1 MLCTA
6 YIRDANTGELLNTG
20 SGTQALDWTLGDI
33 PQENGCWLGHSSYAS
48 NNDPDARYHEVRIH
62 HRPMSAA
69 QAEASCLAGPDAVY
83 YFRKKGAG
91 SLTMTGANTYTVGT
105 AVDAGTLKLA
115 SGATLPAT
123 EMWAASGATLDLNG
137 TSQTAREL
145 GGTGT
150 VKGGT
155 LAVTDTIQPGGRKT
169 VGTLT
174 VDGTSLTSGTLV
186 VDLGANGASDCL
198 AVTGTLDLSNLSL
211 KLGDANL
218 NEEKTYTLVTAA
230 EVTGKFQGEDLPNRW
245 RTYIQPTKVTLSVSN
260 GTVLLFR

>member
-1 MLCTA
+1 M
-6 YIRDANTGELLNTG
+6 R
-20 SGTQALDWTLGDI
+20 STLGDI
-33 PQENGCWLGHSSYAS
+33 PQTNGCWLGHSSYAS

-62 HRPMSAA
+62 HRPMTAA

-83 YFRKKGAG
+83 YFRKKGEG
-91 SLTMTGANTYTVGT
+91 TLTMTGANTYATGT

-123 EMWAASGATLDLNG
+123 EMWANSGATLDLNG

-150 VKGGT
+150 IKGGT

-174 VDGTSLTSGTLV
+174 VDGTTLTSGTLV
-186 VDLGANGASDCL
+186 VDIGANGASDCL
-198 AVTGTLDLSNLSL
+198 AATGTLDLSNLSL
-211 KLGDANL
+211 ALGEGSSL
-218 NEEKTYTLVTAA
+218 NETNIYTVATAPSFTGTFASVT
-230 EVTGKFQGEDLPNRW
+230 LPNRKW
-245 RTYIQPTKVTLSVSN
+245 RVSVADTKVKLAYAN
-260 GTVLLFR
+260 GTVLFFR

>member
-1 MLCTA
+1 
-6 YIRDANTGELLNTG
+6 
-20 SGTQALDWTLGDI
+20 
-33 PQENGCWLGHSSYAS
+33 
-48 NNDPDARYHEVRIH
+48 
-62 HRPMSAA
+62 MSAA

-91 SLTMTGANTYTVGT
+91 TLTMTGANTYATGT

-123 EMWAASGATLDLNG
+123 EMWASSGATLDLNG

-155 LAVTDTIQPGGRKT
+155 LAVTETIQPGGRKT

-174 VDGTSLTSGTLV
+174 VDGTALTSGMLV
-186 VDLGANGASDCL
+186 IDTAADGTSDCL
-198 AVTGTLDLSNLSL
+198 AATGTLNLSGL
-211 KLGDANL
+211 SLVLG
-218 NEEKTYTLVTAA
+218 EGTTLDETKSYIIATAT
-230 EVTGKFQGEDLPNRW
+230 EVTGNFASVTLPNKW
-245 RTYIQPTKVTLSVSN
+245 KVYPQATRVIIGYAN